1 MNLYNIYCDESCHL
15 EHDGINV
22 MVLGAVWCQQT
33 KLKEVNQRI
42 REIKVRNKISPTA
55 EMKWTKISP
64 AMVQLYIDLNLLSA
78 YIYFLRKNGIPSCWN
93 RGSITA
99 YL

>member
-33 KLKEVNQRI
+33 KLKEVNRRI
-42 REIKVRNKISPTA
+42 RDIKVRNGVSPTA
-55 EMKWTKISP
+55 EMKWTKLSP
-64 AMVQLYIDLNLLSA
+64 AMVQLYTDLVN
-78 YIYFLRKNGIPSCWN
+78 YFSCTC
-93 RGSITA
+93 RSGQKKTRSHSLQTGS
-99 YL
+99 